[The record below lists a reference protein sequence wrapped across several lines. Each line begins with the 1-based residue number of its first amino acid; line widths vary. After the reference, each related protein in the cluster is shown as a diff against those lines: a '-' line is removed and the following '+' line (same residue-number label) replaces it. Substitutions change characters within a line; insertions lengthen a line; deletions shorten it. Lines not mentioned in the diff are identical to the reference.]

1 MSGGGKGTSM
11 LEAKKLGMLAAV
23 GLFLATVVAAILV
36 AKFYLFSSDSE
47 QTPSEATAAS
57 PSSAAPASQI
67 QVGILIS
74 QFTATG
80 PHRDVLLHGYD
91 GQTRPI
97 DELRDPQIHLIPVIE
112 PGTKHNPQEAR
123 ILSQYFPGENPLDAT
138 REEDLKNL
146 DVLVATSVA
155 NCQDEVVAAVT
166 QRVREGMGF
175 LERQFGYE
183 TPGYN
188 AQTRALCGFSNG
200 VFAWNS
206 KPVDCEVV
214 GTNPLLGDLS
224 GRVGSVIS
232 LVPNGTAGTLQG
244 IPLIR
249 VKDMKRVRTVNSDH
263 TVSTGEYLYPL
274 YVSQLGRG
282 RIVGI
287 GYSVGQAMPPELNE
301 ANHGRFY
308 IHCVQWLSGNAVN

>member
-1 MSGGGKGTSM
+1 MNPGGKGTSM

-23 GLFLATVVAAILV
+23 GLFLITVVAAILL
-36 AKFYLFSSDSE
+36 AKFYLFSPDS
-47 QTPSEATAAS
+47 QQAPSESAGTGSA
-57 PSSAAPASQI
+57 AAPASQI
-67 QVGILIS
+67 QVGIMLS

-97 DELRDPQIHLIPVIE
+97 SELHDPQIHLIPVIE
-112 PGTKHNPQEAR
+112 PGTRRAR
-123 ILSQYFPGENPLDAT
+123 QLSQILSRYFPGERPLDGT

-155 NCQDEVVAAVT
+155 NCPDEVIMAVT

-188 AQTRALCGFSNG
+188 AQTRALCGFSDG
-200 VFAWNS
+200 VFALNS
-206 KPVDCEVV
+206 KPVLCEIV
-214 GTNPLLGDLS
+214 GTHPLLGDLS
-224 GRVGSVIS
+224 GRIGSVIT
-232 LVPNGTAGTLQG
+232 LVPNGTAGTLLG

-249 VKDMKRVRTVNSDH
+249 VKNMKQVSVVNSDH
-263 TVSTGEYLYPL
+263 TVSTGEYLYPF

-308 IHCVQWLSGNAVN
+308 IHCVQWLSENAVN